1 VILAA
6 DVGGTKTH
14 LALYQPHASPRA
26 PLAERKL
33 PSRGHRSFEA
43 LVGEFLS
50 QVGDAPIERATIGV
64 AGPVVDL
71 RADTTN
77 LPWDVSGPILSE
89 RLGGADVELLND
101 LVATAW
107 GLDTLAG
114 DDVRTLQAGDA
125 IRGNRA
131 LIAAGTGL
139 GEALLVWHDGHWHP
153 TASEGGHSDFAPRD
167 ALEDEFLVWLR
178 GRFGRASYERVLSGP
193 GLADLYRFLGETERG
208 HASPSVL
215 EQFADAQDPAAVVT
229 EAALEGRC
237 ERAVLAL
244 DRFVSIYGAEAGNLA
259 LQGLALGGV
268 FVAGGIAPRI
278 LSVLESGTFTR
289 AFGDKGRLSSLVH
302 RIPVSVVLR
311 PETALWGAAARA
323 LSSDSQG
330 EPT

>member
-14 LALYQPHASPRA
+14 LALYRPHTSPRA

-43 LVGEFLS
+43 LVGQFLS
-50 QVGDAPIERATIGV
+50 EVGDAPIERATIGV

-77 LPWDVSGPILSE
+77 LPWDVSGPSLSE
-89 RLGGADVELLND
+89 RLGGAEVELLND

-107 GLDTLAG
+107 GLETLAPN
-114 DDVRTLQAGDA
+114 DVVTLQAGER

-139 GEALLVWHDGHWHP
+139 GQALLVWEGGWHP

-167 ALEDEFLVWLR
+167 ALEDELVVWLR
-178 GRFGRASYERVLSGP
+178 ARFGRASYERVLSGP
-193 GLADLYRFLGETERG
+193 GLADLYRFLGETKRG

-215 EQFADAQDPAAVVT
+215 EQFAEAQDPAAVVT
-229 EAALEGRC
+229 EAALEKRC
-237 ERAVLAL
+237 ERAELAL

-268 FVAGGIAPRI
+268 YVAGGIAPRI
-278 LSVLESGTFTR
+278 LPVLESGKFIQ
-289 AFGDKGRLSSLVH
+289 AFGDKGRLSALVR

-323 LSSDSQG
+323 LAHTDG
-330 EPT
+330 EHS